1 VTAIVAV
8 IGPAWVSNTAGAAM
22 TVVSFAAGRL
32 PVPLTGPVGVAAV
45 DAGFGVAAV
54 EAGFRAPVRVALLV
68 VVVALVRPAG
78 LRFVAAAFRFVDAA
92 LRRVVA
98 GFATVGFAADGAFF
112 AAVVRGGLVPEPDPV
127 DPVDVSS
134 AMACLLRCAR
144 HCPPRRSCRRG
155 EPC

>member
-45 DAGFGVAAV
+45 DAGFRAV
-54 EAGFRAPVRVALLV
+54 VRVALPV

-78 LRFVAAAFRFVDAA
+78 RRFVAAAFRFVDAA

-134 AMACLLRCAR
+134 AMACLLWCAR
-144 HCPPRRSCRRG
+144 HCPPRRSRRRG